1 MKIIDMHCDT
11 ISEIWEARK
20 RGEECRLR
28 NNELMIDLKRLRQSH
43 YLVQNFALFVDG
55 NKAEHGCFTAVK
67 ELIQVFKQEMKANAD
82 WIGEV
87 HNVEEILENERK
99 GKLSALLTVEEGGV
113 CEGSLNNL
121 HYLYEQGV
129 RMMTLTWNY
138 PNELGYPNY
147 NENGDLYVPDTRNG
161 LSERGILF
169 LEEMEHLGMIVDVSH
184 LSDAGFYDV
193 LAYTK
198 KPFVASHSNARG
210 VCRAARNLSDDMI
223 RKLGERGGVAGLN
236 FSVDFLREHEGYEG
250 VDARNPENWGRGYA
264 SVSDIAKHARH
275 IADIGGIE
283 SVGLGSDFD
292 GISPHPELAG
302 AQDMEKLIEEFKR
315 AGFHES
321 EIEKICFKNVLR
333 VYSEVLKPSV
343 D

>member
-1 MKIIDMHCDT
+1 MKNIDMHCDT

-20 RGEECRLR
+20 RGEDCCLR
-28 NNELMIDLKRLRQSH
+28 SNSLMIDLRRLRQSR

-55 NKAEHGCFTAVK
+55 KRAKNGCFAAVK
-67 ELIQVFKQEMKANAD
+67 ELIKVFKQEMEDNAD
-82 WIGEV
+82 WIAEV
-87 HNVEEILENERK
+87 HNVEEILENERR

-113 CEGSLNNL
+113 CEGSLGKL
-121 HYLYEQGV
+121 HYLYDQGV
-129 RMMTLTWNY
+129 RMMTITWNY

-147 NENGDLYVPDTRNG
+147 NENGDLYVPDTCHG
-161 LSERGILF
+161 LTETGILF
-169 LEEMEHLGMIVDVSH
+169 LEEMERMGMIVDVSH

-193 LAYTK
+193 LAHTK

-210 VCRAARNLSDDMI
+210 VCRAARNLSDDML
-223 RKLGERGGVAGLN
+223 RKLGERGGVTGLN
-236 FSVDFLREHEGYEG
+236 FSVDFLREHEGCEG
-250 VDARNPENWGRGYA
+250 VDARNPANWGRGYA
-264 SVSDIAKHARH
+264 SIVDIVKHARH

-302 AQDMEKLIEEFKR
+302 AEDLEKVIEEFRR

-321 EIEKICFKNVLR
+321 EIDKICYKNVLR
-333 VYSEVLKPSV
+333 VYSEVLK
-343 D
+343 

>member
-20 RGEECRLR
+20 RGEDCSLR
-28 NNELMIDLKRLRQSH
+28 KNSLMIDLIRLQQRN

-55 NKAEHGCFTAVK
+55 NKAEHGCFAAVK

-87 HNVEEILENERK
+87 HNVEEILENERQ
-99 GKLSALLTVEEGGV
+99 GKISALLTVEEGGV
-113 CEGSLNNL
+113 CEGSLDHL
-121 HYLYEQGV
+121 HYLYDQGV
-129 RMMTLTWNY
+129 RMMTITWNY

-147 NENGDLYVPDTRNG
+147 NENGDMYVPDVQHG
-161 LSERGILF
+161 LTEHGIVF
-169 LEEMEHLGMIVDVSH
+169 VEEMERLGMIVDVSH

-193 LAYTK
+193 LTHTK

-210 VCRAARNLSDDMI
+210 GCRAARNLSDDMI
-223 RKLGERGGVAGLN
+223 RRLGERGGVAGLN
-236 FSVDFLREHEGYEG
+236 FSVDFLREHEGCEG
-250 VDARNPENWGRGYA
+250 VDARNPANWGRGYA
-264 SVSDIAKHARH
+264 SIADVVKHAKY
-275 IADIGGIE
+275 IANVGGME
-283 SVGLGSDFD
+283 CVGFGSDFD

-302 AQDMEKLIEEFKR
+302 AEDMAKLIEEFRK

-321 EIEKICFKNVLR
+321 EIDKICYGNVLR
-333 VYSEVLKPSV
+333 VYSEVLK
-343 D
+343 